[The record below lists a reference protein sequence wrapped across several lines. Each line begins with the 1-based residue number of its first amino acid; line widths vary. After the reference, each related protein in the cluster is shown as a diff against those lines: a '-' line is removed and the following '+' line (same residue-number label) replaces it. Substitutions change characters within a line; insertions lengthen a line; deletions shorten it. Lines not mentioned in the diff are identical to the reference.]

1 MASSEITFAQL
12 RALLAVHRQGSIT
25 SAAQALEVTQPV
37 LTRTLRLLEQ
47 QTGVDLLQRTSRGAV
62 LTPYGLAL
70 VERAQRI
77 EEEMRRAREELA
89 QLQGKV
95 SGRVSLACSPIPM
108 MLFVPQAI
116 GQFRRHFAD
125 VEVRI
130 SEAVYPE
137 LLDEFKASRID
148 FAIGPIPEQGLGRE
162 FKTSRLI
169 DVDLVLAVRKGHRLA
184 KHRSIQ
190 DFLDQDWMV
199 MGPPKGPGAIVSTV
213 FEQFGL
219 RAPASPLYLQTVWS
233 ALEVIRH
240 TDLIGFI
247 PRHLAL
253 RESKDMVVV
262 PLTEKLPTIRIHAI
276 TLKNTLLTPASRAL
290 ISAIRTCAASPALS
304 RIKPTV

>member
-1 MASSEITFAQL
+1 MSTSDITFAQL

-25 SAAQALEVTQPV
+25 SAAQALQVTQPV
-37 LTRTLRLLEQ
+37 LTRSLRLLEQ
-47 QTGVDLLQRTSRGAV
+47 QTGVDLLKRTSRGAV

-70 VERAQRI
+70 VERAMRI
-77 EEEMRRAREELA
+77 EDEMRRAREELA
-89 QLQGKV
+89 QLQGEV

-116 GQFRRHFAD
+116 GQFRHHFAD

-148 FAIGPIPEQGLGRE
+148 FAIGPIPEHGLGRE

-184 KHRSIQ
+184 KRVSIQ

-199 MGPPKGPGAIVSTV
+199 MGPPKGPGAIISSV

-219 RAPASPLYLQTVWS
+219 SAPASPLYLQTVWS

-253 RESKDMVVV
+253 RESKDIVVV
-262 PLTEKLPTIRIHAI
+262 PLIEKLPTIRIHAI
-276 TLKNTLLTPASRAL
+276 TLKNTLLTPAGRAL
-290 ISAIRTCAASPALS
+290 LSAIRTCAARP
-304 RIKPTV
+304 R